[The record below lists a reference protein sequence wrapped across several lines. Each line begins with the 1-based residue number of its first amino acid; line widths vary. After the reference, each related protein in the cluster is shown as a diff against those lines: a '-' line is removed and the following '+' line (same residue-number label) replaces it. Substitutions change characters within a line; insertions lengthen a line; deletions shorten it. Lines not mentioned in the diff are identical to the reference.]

1 MRANDEVVDS
11 RTGEENDDAGVA
23 KDLLALG
30 LSKTF
35 VSHGVEAFSKIIGDI
50 SDFKQSFAATHVNF
64 EVEQFNVEDNV
75 KLMTESMFA
84 EMLTTLD
91 SYALEALFSRD
102 VSKADAVEILR
113 LESILDTVVGDS
125 AEVSEYAHNSKA
137 DVYRAL
143 IGALPCL
150 LEYFSDPEKSS
161 HEDCAAVARMMA
173 FVEENHEL
181 NNNYS
186 NRFSDMISP
195 FDLAPLLEWI
205 IRSSDGDRSSFLWL
219 VSVVDACRNDTST
232 LDGRVSRSRSV
243 SKRFNDWVK
252 EVNIP
257 ARVIAPQ
264 SGNGDGNRDLRVT
277 SVPALRRSQSLLK
290 RVETLAKSSWG
301 REEEEPKAAGM
312 RHVKVAPNNGFGPTI
327 SSMKNKDEEDYTGLP
342 LVNVEQGWV

>member
-35 VSHGVEAFSKIIGDI
+35 VSDGVEAFSKIIGDI

-64 EVEQFNVEDNV
+64 EVEQFNAEDNV
-75 KLMTESMFA
+75 KLMTESLFA

-137 DVYRAL
+137 EIYRAL

-264 SGNGDGNRDLRVT
+264 SGNGDGNRHLRVT
-277 SVPALRRSQSLLK
+277 SLPLRRSKSLLK
-290 RVETLAKSSWG
+290 RMATAKSPFG
-301 REEEEPKAAGM
+301 REEDEPKAVKT